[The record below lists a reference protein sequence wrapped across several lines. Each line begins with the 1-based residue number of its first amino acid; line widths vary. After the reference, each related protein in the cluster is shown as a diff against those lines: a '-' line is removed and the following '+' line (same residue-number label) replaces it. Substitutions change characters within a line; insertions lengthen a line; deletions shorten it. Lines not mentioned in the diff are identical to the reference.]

1 MISIACSLFL
11 LTSPVA
17 PPSTIETP
25 ICKDSS
31 LEIALFASEPDIVT
45 PTGVAVASDGAI
57 FVAENHTHF
66 PLKDYKGPKFDRI
79 LRFIDKNDDGK
90 PDSRDIFADGLK
102 DTMGVAAHPDGSIWV
117 ACRHAIFRFVDKNGD
132 GVADEKKEMIRLET
146 KGDYPHNGL
155 TGFAVE
161 PTKFGDLYFG
171 LGENFGEPYKL
182 VGSDGSS
189 LTGGGEGGSIYRCR
203 FDGSKVERFATGF
216 WNPYHGC
223 LDGYGRLFFIDN
235 DPDDR
240 PPCRLHHIVL
250 GGDYGYRF
258 RNGRRGI
265 HPFTAWNGELPGTL
279 PMVAG
284 TGEAPSGIIHIASD
298 ALGNHNRDVL
308 IGTSWGDHRLERF
321 RLVPRGASFQSQ
333 PEPIVTG
340 GEDFRPVGVA
350 TDRMGNLWV
359 TDWVDK
365 SYNVHG
371 KGRIWRVRAKE
382 RPKTPVVEERPYQ
395 QILDISRNP
404 SKPNALFERSSNSEK
419 VTDLAMGA
427 AVTRLVRSD
436 IPAPYFFNSFGEAG
450 APPEAISE
458 GLRRLVGGSLL
469 IAKRI
474 FKSEQSDLYIQQ
486 AALVS
491 MARVASESDLKALLE
506 SSEATE
512 RLAGVLVHRMQNP
525 TKSPDLLIPRFSD
538 ADPQVQFAAVQSVGE
553 YRIKS
558 LRPHIVKLLESGK
571 ATGRIFL
578 ACTAAL
584 DDLDRV
590 KKNHSDEFNAGDVL
604 VQFIVKPDAPMSL
617 IREALPF
624 IPANHP
630 ALKIEFL
637 DKLLA
642 SDDADVRRVVLQ
654 LLRER
659 PGKESQQRL
668 LQSLAKEPSL
678 DLKLEAALGLSPSSA
693 DSELVLGLLAYG
705 DEPLLRR
712 EALRS
717 LRNVKGSSKGI
728 SELEEVAKNDPTSRE
743 LIDRIAGKKPIRP
756 MPTESAAWLK
766 RLEGP
771 ADPQAGR
778 RIFFHPFGPGCFKCH
793 RVGDRGGIAGPDLSA
808 IGGSMTRERI
818 VESILNP
825 NKEVAPMFTPWT
837 LLMAD
842 GTTKVGLFIGG
853 TNRNTQAFVDA
864 NGQQFEV
871 RPEDVEDR
879 KPAKASIMPAELVDA
894 MTDQEFR
901 DLVAFLESAK
911 RKAP

>member
-1 MISIACSLFL
+1 MTMLSIACSLFL
-11 LTSPVA
+11 STSPGA
-17 PPSTIETP
+17 PPSKIATP
-25 ICKDSS
+25 ACKDSA
-31 LEIALFASEPDIVT
+31 LEIALFALEPDIVT
-45 PTGVAVASDGAI
+45 PTGIAVAADGAI
-57 FVAENHTHF
+57 LVVENHTHF
-66 PLKDYKGPKFDRI
+66 PLKDYPGPKFDRI
-79 LRFIDKNDDGK
+79 LRFVDKNDNGK
-90 PDSRDIFADGLK
+90 PDSRNVFADGLK
-102 DTMGVAAHPDGSIWV
+102 DTMGIAAHPDGSIWI
-117 ACRHAIFRFVDKNGD
+117 ACRHAIFRLVDKNSD

-155 TGFAVE
+155 SGFAIE

-189 LTGGGEGGSIYRCR
+189 HSGGGEGGSVFRCR
-203 FDGSKVERFATGF
+203 YDGSKIERFATGF
-216 WNPYHGC
+216 WNPYHSC
-223 LDGYGRLFFIDN
+223 LDGYGRLFLVDN

-240 PPCRLHHIVL
+240 PPCRLLHLVL

-265 HPFTAWNGELPGTL
+265 HPFTSWNGELPGTL

-298 ALGNHNRDVL
+298 ALGKHNRDVL

-321 RLVPRGASFQSQ
+321 RLEPRGASFHSQ

-340 GEDFRPVGVA
+340 GESFRPVGIA
-350 TDRMGNLWV
+350 MDKLGNLWV

-395 QILDISRNP
+395 RLLDDVRNGVP
-404 SKPNALFERSSNSEK
+404 TRVRDGSL
-419 VTDLAMGA
+419 GA
-427 AVTRLVRSD
+427 AIFRLVRSPGSLASMAPSSEH
-436 IPAPYFFNSFGEAG
+436 IPE
-450 APPEAISE
+450 EWSE
-458 GLRRLVGGSLL
+458 TLRRRSSTTADYVRA
-469 IAKRI
+469 I
-474 FKSEQSDLYIQQ
+474 QSTDPHVFQ
-486 AALVS
+486 AALVGIS
-491 MARVASESDLKALLE
+491 KFANESQVASMLDDAEPSK
-506 SSEATE
+506 
-512 RLAGVLVHRMQNP
+512 RLAGVLIHRMRNP
-525 TKSPDLLIPRFSD
+525 TKSPELLIPRFSD
-538 ADPQVQFAAVQSVGE
+538 SDPQVQFAAVQSVGE

-571 ATGRIFL
+571 ATGRLFL

-604 VQFIVKPDAPMSL
+604 IKFVVKPDAPASL

-624 IPANHP
+624 IPANHR

-642 SDDADVRRVVLQ
+642 SGDADVRRIVLQ

-659 PGKESQQRL
+659 PANESQPRL
-668 LQSLAKEPSL
+668 LRFLANETSL
-678 DLKLEAALGLSPSSA
+678 DLKLEAVLGLSLSNA
-693 DSELVLGLLAYG
+693 DSGIVLGMLAYG
-705 DEPLLRR
+705 DQPLLRR

-717 LRNVKGSSKGI
+717 LRHEKASNNGI
-728 SELEEVAKNDPTSRE
+728 AELEAVAANDPTSRE

-756 MPTESAAWLK
+756 APTETAAWLK

-771 ADPQAGR
+771 ADPEAGR
-778 RIFFHPFGPGCFKCH
+778 RIFFHPSGPGCFKCH
-793 RVGDRGGIAGPDLSA
+793 RIGDRGGQAGPDLTA
-808 IGGSMTRERI
+808 VGGSMTRERI

-842 GTTKVGLFIGG
+842 GTTKVGLFVGG

-871 RPEDVEDR
+871 RPEDIENR
-879 KPAKASIMPAELVDA
+879 KPAKTSIMPAELVDA

-901 DLVAFLESAK
+901 DLVAFLETAK